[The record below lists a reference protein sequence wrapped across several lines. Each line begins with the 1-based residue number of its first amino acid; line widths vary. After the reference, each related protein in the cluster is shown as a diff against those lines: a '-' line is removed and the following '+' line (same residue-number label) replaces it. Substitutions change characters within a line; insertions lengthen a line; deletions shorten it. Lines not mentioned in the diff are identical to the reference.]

1 MKNVGIIGLGTITQ
15 YYLEGLNDSTYL
27 NLIAVCDTLKNPVS
41 KEIFKDYHFYLDYK
55 EMIEKENLDYIIIST
70 PPKSHFEI
78 AKYALERNVNVM
90 VEKPATSNLE
100 DLVYLMDLAQSKN
113 LIFEV
118 MYHWQNGSEVIK
130 FNELYDKTKI
140 TEINT
145 QVLDPY
151 SNDGITI
158 NDDKVKLLGTW
169 VDSGVNILSMIKMW
183 LPFNDITIKNLKTK
197 KCEKTQLP
205 IYIDIEL
212 LIDNVKTN
220 INIDWTIHKN
230 KKESFVIYDNKKI
243 IIDHSNQTI
252 IDQGQNKIIE
262 LNDMIRLRRHYYN
275 YFTNYKEITNSNMTY
290 LIHKVLFEI
299 RENI

>member
-41 KEIFKDYHFYLDYK
+41 KEIFKDYPFYLDYK

-78 AKYALERNVNVM
+78 AKYALEHNVNVM

>member
-41 KEIFKDYHFYLDYK
+41 KEIFKDYPFYLDYK

-78 AKYALERNVNVM
+78 AKYALEHNVNVM

-140 TEINT
+140 TKICT

-151 SNDGITI
+151 SSDGIQI
-158 NDDKVKLLGTW
+158 DDMKVKLLGTW
-169 VDSGVNILSMIKMW
+169 IDSGVNILSMIKMW
-183 LPFNDITIKNLKTK
+183 LPFNELKIVKLTTTK
-197 KCEKTQLP
+197 CKKTQLP
-205 IYIDIEL
+205 ISIDIQ
-212 LIDNVKTN
+212 LIIDGIDVN
-220 INIDWTIHKN
+220 INIDWTKHQN
-230 KKESFVIYDNKKI
+230 KKESYVIYEDRKV

-252 IDQGQNKIIE
+252 IDKEQNKIIE

-290 LIHKVLFEI
+290 LIHKILFEVSN
-299 RENI
+299 NI